1 MLKDKIAVI
10 TGANRGI
17 GWATAMKFA
26 QHHARVWVCA
36 RTQTQVFEQ
45 NIKELSERYSAEI
58 HALYFDV
65 TDTDAAKKAIKTI
78 GGQHKRIDILVNN
91 AGISVERF
99 FHMTSVKMLEDTMQ
113 TNFLS
118 QVNLAQL
125 ASRYMM
131 RHKAGA
137 IINVAS
143 VAGMEA
149 EEGGL
154 AYGSS
159 KAAVLFATQTMA
171 LELGKYGIRVNAVSP
186 GFIDTDM
193 WQGRGWSYIHSL
205 DDLQEGIMV
214 GLLLGISLMVLRY
227 NLALKREE
235 AFNRLYIQ
243 VTDERNRMIDE
254 KTRTLLFDI
263 LLLLVAGLSLL
274 SMIFPIILNLNQ
286 FLTLTIIL
294 ILALYYLLR
303 FLLSKRY

>member
-193 WQGRGWSYIHSL
+193 WQGRGKTVREKI
-205 DDLQEGIMV
+205 LQETP
-214 GLLLGISLMVLRY
+214 
-227 NLALKREE
+227 LKRQGLPKEV
-235 AFNRLYIQ
+235 ASVILFLGSDMASF
-243 VTDERNRMIDE
+243 VTGQNIVVDGGRKHMGGGGNA
-254 KTRTLLFDI
+254 KNGF
-263 LLLLVAGLSLL
+263 
-274 SMIFPIILNLNQ
+274 Q
-286 FLTLTIIL
+286 
-294 ILALYYLLR
+294 
-303 FLLSKRY
+303 